1 MVKQGRQI
9 GSQNL
14 DLAVAEEGEVRQ
26 NRQEVEAGEAARQ
39 RKALV
44 VVGEHLIEV
53 KEVAEEHLNEVK
65 GAEEER
71 LFAVVVVGAARLT
84 EVREEVVVVRCLSKE
99 GEVQGEKM
107 QAVALN
113 DALRQE
119 MSAKSLARSQHFSWH
134 RAAVDTLDALE
145 RVVSAR
151 KGNKAASSSA

>member
-1 MVKQGRQI
+1 VVRQERQI

-14 DLAVAEEGEVRQ
+14 DLVVAEEGEVHQ
-26 NRQEVEAGEAARQ
+26 NHQEVEAGEAARQ

-65 GAEEER
+65 GVEEER

-99 GEVQGEKM
+99 GEVQDEKM
-107 QAVALN
+107 QAVAGGRVAMGQKVFWEVAEGHSEEAYGREIGMFLVLEVGVELIH
-113 DALRQE
+113 DVALG
-119 MSAKSLARSQHFSWH
+119 
-134 RAAVDTLDALE
+134 
-145 RVVSAR
+145 VVP
-151 KGNKAASSSA
+151 